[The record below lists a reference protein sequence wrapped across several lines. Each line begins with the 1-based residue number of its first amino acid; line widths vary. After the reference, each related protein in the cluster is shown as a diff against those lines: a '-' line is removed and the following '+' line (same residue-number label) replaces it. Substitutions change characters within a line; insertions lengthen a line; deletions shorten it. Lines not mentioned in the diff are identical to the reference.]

1 MLWQRQ
7 RGETLWDT
15 YQALERQAAE
25 HR

>member
-7 RGETLWDT
+7 RGETLGQT
-15 YQALERQAAE
+15 YEKLERQAAE